1 MCVDAARLHY
11 PSGVYVVS
19 SGRKPLNRMHDIL
32 APGGVFVLFDFA
44 QRAKRFTPVPP
55 RRLLRDFDVS
65 FTEHILNHAY
75 QMNHVSFLLLLFTFG
90 LIAGCGGGGQAFS
103 FAGLF
108 FS

>member
-75 QMNHVSFLLLLFTFG
+75 QNESRFLFASAVYFWTNCRVRRRRASF
-90 LIAGCGGGGQAFS
+90 
-103 FAGLF
+103 F
-108 FS
+108 FCRPIF